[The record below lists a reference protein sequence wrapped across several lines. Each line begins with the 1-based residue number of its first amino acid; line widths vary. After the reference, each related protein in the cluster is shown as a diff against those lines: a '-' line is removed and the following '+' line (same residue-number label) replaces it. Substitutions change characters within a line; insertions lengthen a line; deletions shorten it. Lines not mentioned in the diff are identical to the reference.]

1 MLVGCI
7 NKFARRIL
15 SATAVMVVLTGAS
28 PAFANSSATADIA
41 APLRAAQAAK
51 PSPLG
56 NGDEEFRQL
65 FAGWQSM
72 DKPQPLIQP
81 LISQPK
87 RLSASG
93 PVSIPSRIP
102 IEGIR
107 LTSSFGMR
115 NHPVLGGRRQH
126 AGVDL
131 AAPVGTPIY
140 ATADGNVSKAEWFSG
155 YGLFVSLEHGADIQT
170 RYGHMSRLNVS
181 NGQHV
186 RKGDIIGYVGSTG
199 RSTGP
204 HLHYEVRIAGQAV
217 NPLPYMQADEF
228 KQPATQAAPGQ
239 QTTRSLNLAVARQT
253 AAAATAGK

>member
-1 MLVGCI
+1 MGRI
-7 NKFARRIL
+7 NQIARRIL
-15 SATAVMVVLTGAS
+15 PAAAVMVVLTGAS

-65 FAGWQSM
+65 FAGWQKL

-81 LISQPK
+81 LVSQPK
-87 RLSASG
+87 SKISASG
-93 PVSIPSRIP
+93 PVSIPSRHP
-102 IEGIR
+102 IEGLR

-140 ATADGNVSKAEWFSG
+140 ATADGMVSKAEWFSG

-181 NGQHV
+181 NGQMVH
-186 RKGDIIGYVGSTG
+186 KGDIIGYVGSTG

-217 NPLPYMQADEF
+217 NPIPYMQADEF
-228 KQPATQAAPGQ
+228 NQPAQRAIPQPASPALQ
-239 QTTRSLNLAVARQT
+239 VAIANQS
-253 AAAATAGK
+253 GK

>member
-1 MLVGCI
+1 MGRI
-7 NKFARRIL
+7 SKFARRIIP
-15 SATAVMVVLTGAS
+15 AVAVMVALTGAS

-56 NGDEEFRQL
+56 NGDEQFRQL
-65 FAGWQSM
+65 FAGWQSL

-81 LISQPK
+81 LVSQPK
-87 RLSASG
+87 SKPSASG
-93 PVSIPSRIP
+93 PVSIPSRHP
-102 IEGIR
+102 IEGLR

-140 ATADGNVSKAEWFSG
+140 ATADGAVSKAEWFAG

-181 NGQHV
+181 NGQQV

-217 NPLPYMQADEF
+217 NPIPYMQADEF
-228 KQPATQAAPGQ
+228 NQPAPQADPVQ
-239 QTTRSLNLAVARQT
+239 QTTRSLNMAIANQT
-253 AAAATAGK
+253 AAAAGK

>member
-1 MLVGCI
+1 MGRI
-7 NKFARRIL
+7 SSFARSIL
-15 SATAVMVVLTGAS
+15 PAVAVMVALTGAS

-65 FAGWQSM
+65 FAGWQKL

-81 LISQPK
+81 LVSQPK
-87 RLSASG
+87 NKISASG
-93 PVSIPSRIP
+93 PVSIPSRHP
-102 IEGIR
+102 IEGLR

-140 ATADGNVSKAEWFSG
+140 ATADGTVSKAEWFSG

-181 NGQHV
+181 NGQQV

-228 KQPATQAAPGQ
+228 NQPAQRAIPQPASPALQ
-239 QTTRSLNLAVARQT
+239 VAIANQS
-253 AAAATAGK
+253 GK